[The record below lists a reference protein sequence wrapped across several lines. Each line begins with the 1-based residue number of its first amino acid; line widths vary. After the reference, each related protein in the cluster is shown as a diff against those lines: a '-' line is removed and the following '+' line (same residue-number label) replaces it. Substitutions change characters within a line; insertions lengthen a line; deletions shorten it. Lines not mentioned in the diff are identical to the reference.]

1 MNIYIY
7 ICVCVYVYIY
17 ICVCVYVYIYI
28 YIKGSKAPELIMH
41 FPLKSGCETW
51 TGLVSGDQ
59 SSLRTWP
66 I

>member
-1 MNIYIY
+1 MCTYIYIY
-7 ICVCVYVYIY
+7 IMYINICVYVYIY
-17 ICVCVYVYIYI
+17 I
-28 YIKGSKAPELIMH
+28 KGSNAPELIMH